1 MSKVFEALQRAE
13 KEQGAGL
20 PGPAEEKGPDAP
32 RKEADLEGL
41 ETLVSFAA
49 STEESK
55 PSGARLSPLIIVH
68 WQPESPIVEQIK
80 RIRTHILHYSK
91 TPSPP
96 RAIMIT
102 SALSGEGKSL
112 LAANVAVTIAQGLTE
127 SVLLVDSDM
136 RSPTL
141 HEYFG
146 RPQSP
151 GLSDYLATSVEL
163 DDVIQE
169 TQIPRLQFIA
179 GGTRKKN
186 PIELISS
193 ERMAGLISHVREHDR
208 NRFIVFDTTPIVL
221 TNEPR
226 ILAKIIDGVIMVVRQ
241 DVTHRTAVKDAIS
254 FLDKEKIIGMVLNGS
269 TLDPMGMYGKYG
281 KYGRYGK
288 YTFGVK
294 P

>member
-13 KEQGAGL
+13 KEQGTGL
-20 PGPAEEKGPDAP
+20 TGPAVEKVPEAP
-32 RKEADLEGL
+32 VEEADLAGL

-55 PSGARLSPLIIVH
+55 PSEARLSPLIIVH
-68 WQPESPIVEQIK
+68 WQPESLIVEQIK

-96 RAIMIT
+96 RTIMVT

-127 SVLLVDSDM
+127 TVLLVDSDM
-136 RSPTL
+136 RNPTL

-146 RPQSP
+146 RPQNP
-151 GLSDYLATSVEL
+151 GLSDYLATALEL

-169 TQIPRLQFIA
+169 TQIPRLNFIA
-179 GGTRKKN
+179 GGSRKKN

-193 ERMAGLISHVREHDR
+193 ERMAGLISHVREEDG
-208 NRFIVFDTTPIVL
+208 NRFIVFDTTPIAL

-226 ILAKIIDGVIMVVRQ
+226 ILAKVVDGVILVVRQ
-241 DVTHRTAVKDAIS
+241 GVTNRNAVKEAIS
-254 FLDKEKIIGMVLNGS
+254 FLEKDKIIGMVLNGS
-269 TLDPMGMYGKYG
+269 SLDSLGVYGKYG
-281 KYGRYGK
+281 KYGRYGSR
-288 YTFGVK
+288 VK

>member
-13 KEQGAGL
+13 KEQGAAL
-20 PGPAEEKGPDAP
+20 PVAGKEIEPEVSAQ
-32 RKEADLEGL
+32 EADLAGL

-55 PSGARLSPLIIVH
+55 HFRGRLSPLIVVH

-96 RAIMIT
+96 RTIMVT

-112 LAANVAVTIAQGLTE
+112 LAANISVTIAQGLTE

-136 RSPTL
+136 RNPTL

-146 RPQSP
+146 RAQSP
-151 GLSDYLATSVEL
+151 GLSDYLANEAGL
-163 DDVIQE
+163 EGVIQE
-169 TQIPRLQFIA
+169 TQIPRLKFIA
-179 GGTRKKN
+179 GGSRKKN

-193 ERMAGLISHVREHDR
+193 EGMGGLISQVRAEDN
-208 NRFIVFDTTPIVL
+208 NRFIVLDTTPVVL

-226 ILAKIIDGVIMVVRQ
+226 ILAKVVDGVILVVRH
-241 DVTHRTAVKDAIS
+241 DVTHRNAVRDAVS
-254 FLDKEKIIGMVLNGS
+254 FLEKDKIIGIVLNGS
-269 TLDPMGMYGKYG
+269 GLDYLGMYGRYGKYG
-281 KYGRYGK
+281 KYGS
-288 YTFGVK
+288 THH
-294 P
+294 

>member
-13 KEQGAGL
+13 KEQGTGL
-20 PGPAEEKGPDAP
+20 TGPAVEKVPEAP
-32 RKEADLEGL
+32 VKEADLAGL

-55 PSGARLSPLIIVH
+55 PSEARLSPLIIVH
-68 WQPESPIVEQIK
+68 WQPESLIVEQIK

-96 RAIMIT
+96 RTIMVT

-127 SVLLVDSDM
+127 TVLLVDSDM
-136 RSPTL
+136 RNPTL

-146 RPQSP
+146 RPQNP
-151 GLSDYLATSVEL
+151 GLSDYLATALEL
-163 DDVIQE
+163 NDVIQE
-169 TQIPRLQFIA
+169 TQIPRLRFIA
-179 GGTRKKN
+179 GGGRKKN

-193 ERMAGLISHVREHDR
+193 ERMAGLISHVREEDG
-208 NRFIVFDTTPIVL
+208 NRFIVFDTTPIAL

-226 ILAKIIDGVIMVVRQ
+226 ILAKVVDGVILVVRQ
-241 DVTHRTAVKDAIS
+241 GVTNRNAVKEAIS
-254 FLDKEKIIGMVLNGS
+254 FLEKDKIIGMVLNGS
-269 TLDPMGMYGKYG
+269 SLDSLGAYGKYG
-281 KYGRYGK
+281 KYGRYGSRA
-288 YTFGVK
+288 K